1 MASDLF
7 ENAHLCE
14 EVNFNKMCSRIFE
27 LVLSR
32 IFKQSPV
39 LRTELAYKCNHVAHV
54 CYVEARCSCKVVL
67 VDSNPIPRT
76 EPAYVIAQHR
86 SAVWKR
92 RTQLRP
98 IRCLRSSSQS
108 QRSLLHLCS
117 PLLSP
122 PDINA
127 FKISVKRLLA
137 IFLPPPLLAT
147 HVQLHP
153 DVDLLVLQLQQD
165 ARHSPASRS

>member
-1 MASDLF
+1 M
-7 ENAHLCE
+7 
-14 EVNFNKMCSRIFE
+14 
-27 LVLSR
+27 
-32 IFKQSPV
+32 
-39 LRTELAYKCNHVAHV
+39 
-54 CYVEARCSCKVVL
+54 
-67 VDSNPIPRT
+67 
-76 EPAYVIAQHR
+76 IAQHR
-86 SAVWKR
+86 SALWKR

-108 QRSLLHLCS
+108 QSSLLRLCS

-153 DVDLLVLQLQQD
+153 DVDLLVLQLRQD
-165 ARHSPASRS
+165 ARHSPAARSRCSCNPLPASLESELPICATPTPVSLASWPVLRSWQTSSQNAPRRRPGIRSDD

>member
-1 MASDLF
+1 MHTCVRKRISTRIYLDFKCKIEYSNSPQFYVRSQLINVMLWGSDVF
-7 ENAHLCE
+7 
-14 EVNFNKMCSRIFE
+14 V
-27 LVLSR
+27 
-32 IFKQSPV
+32 
-39 LRTELAYKCNHVAHV
+39 
-54 CYVEARCSCKVVL
+54 KVVL
-67 VDSNPIPRT
+67 VSLHPISRT

-98 IRCLRSSSQS
+98 IRYLRSSSQS
-108 QRSLLHLCS
+108 ESSQLHLCS

-153 DVDLLVLQLQQD
+153 DVDLLVLQLRQD
-165 ARHSPASRS
+165 ARHSPAARS